1 MLKVARL
8 LFVISILLVSCLVSF
23 AQTGTSNITGTIRDA
38 NGAAVPGATV
48 TAKNEATGV
57 VSTQTT
63 TDSGLYSF
71 SSLPVG
77 QYTITVEKQG
87 FKTLQ
92 KTNNTLQVGEPLTV
106 DGALEIGQVSETVTV
121 SGGPEQ
127 LQSSNATIGNVV
139 EQKAIE
145 ALPLNGRNPLTLL
158 LLEPGVVQRSAG
170 GAGSGVHVNGS
181 RDRAFN
187 VTIDGIEANESSVP
201 NPVSN
206 LYRITPDNV
215 QEYKVTTNNA
225 TAEEGRNSGASISIA
240 TRAGTSEFHGTG
252 FFFLRNEALNSN
264 EWYQNAQKVAKPL
277 IRMNQFGY
285 EMSGPIKKNKTF
297 FFGSYGYN
305 HIDFTQPI
313 DQTFGFPV
321 VYTDL
326 ARQGVFRYFV
336 ADPANPLVIGGTRIT
351 RNNPLLVDPG
361 TGVPV
366 VPLCATATSLRCIRT
381 YDIRNPANNTTG
393 KVLDAGVAAMLLK
406 YPIPSPNNFSAA
418 GDGLNTAT
426 FAWSPPTAVRGPA
439 INIRI
444 DHNFNANNSM
454 FGRYLFSDY
463 NTLKGDPLN
472 GRPQVYPNNPPQGEV
487 FRRTSNLA
495 LSYRRVISSRVVNEL
510 TVGYG
515 RFGFLFTQGE
525 ANPAWPDVPP
535 FFLNTISLPFINTPR
550 TARWVTTPQM
560 LDNLSVVRG
569 SHVFRG
575 GVNFRFYRHVDQRGQ
590 PGGINV
596 TPSVTFSQTTRPVF
610 MTGTNCPTGPGCTVN
625 SGFTA
630 AGGVNST
637 DAATLGNLINNLYGL
652 PASMTQVFLGDLNQD
667 AFLPFKS
674 SGGKITL
681 YAEKHNLDQYNF
693 YFQDEWKI
701 RPNLTVNY
709 GARWEY
715 NPPANTSPGENVF
728 VAATPIV
735 GTPLP
740 ATPMVDKPGAVSFVK
755 AKHWYEGSFA
765 GAIGPRIGLAW
776 SPDYK
781 SGFMA
786 KLFGGPS
793 KSVIRLGYGI
803 AFDTISSFQ
812 VTAAAGRV
820 PGLVQSCTTSFNSTA
835 STPGFISI
843 TKGCVLPS
851 TINNTVAGGF
861 PTELPIPTAKPSEFF
876 TPKQQLRLNAPPIT
890 VFDPHMNLPTVH
902 EWNVGIERELPWGL
916 VMQAS
921 YIGRRGE
928 RLFMAYDANQINSDS
943 IVPSFLMLQAN
954 NHATNCLPSGATK
967 DTTKPACVPIFASTQ
982 IPLIGQLQTQGGLS
996 LSAATNFVDSTTS
1009 QGDLDL
1015 NSAGNLARRIEDT
1028 TLGLKLRPNQQFAV
1042 ITKID
1047 NSGDSTYH
1055 AAQFTLRRRFSS
1067 GFGIGMAYTFGKS
1080 IDNQSVDPVGASSG
1094 GGLSTTNSRT
1104 PIDVRNLRNEKGRS
1118 DFDRRHVLT
1127 ASSVWEL
1134 PFGHGR
1140 QFFKNSPGVVNQVI
1154 GGWTVN
1160 SIFTYQSGE
1169 PFSVRSGSFTAN
1181 GNHQS
1186 RAGVPVFTDAR
1197 LQFVQ
1202 GSTLVGPVV
1211 FQPVAFNATT
1221 AQPYT
1226 CGLNASVNLL
1236 NFCLPPP
1243 GAQGAGRNIFTAP
1256 NYWNLD
1262 LGLIKTFAITE
1273 KWKLQFRMEMFNALN
1288 HPNFDNPRDASTG
1301 SPAIT
1306 SSGFGSA
1313 CCATVAPPSTQTVVQ
1328 TGEAARIIQFGFKF
1342 LF

>member
-1 MLKVARL
+1 MLKPARL
-8 LFVISILLVSCLVSF
+8 LVVFSVLLVSGLVSF
-23 AQTGTSNITGTIRDA
+23 AQTGTSNITGTIRDS

-57 VSTQTT
+57 SSTQTT

-71 SSLPVG
+71 ASLPVG
-77 QYTITVEKQG
+77 NYTITVEKQG

-158 LLEPGVVQRSAG
+158 LLEPGVVQRSFG

-181 RDRAFN
+181 RDRAYN

-206 LYRITPDNV
+206 LYRITPDNI

-252 FFFLRNEALNSN
+252 FFFFRNEALNSN
-264 EWYQNAQKVAKPL
+264 EWYQNAAKAPKPL
-277 IRMNQFGY
+277 IRMQQFGY
-285 EMSGPIKKNKTF
+285 EMSGPIRKNKTF

-305 HIDFTQPI
+305 RVDFTQPI

-321 VYTDL
+321 VYTAE
-326 ARQGVFRYFV
+326 ARNGIFRYFV
-336 ADPANPLVIGGTRIT
+336 PDPNNDLIIGGTKIT
-351 RNNPLLVDPG
+351 RNSPLLVNPA

-366 VPLCATATSLRCIRT
+366 VPNCATATSLRCIRT
-381 YDIRNPANNTTG
+381 YDVKTTNNTTG
-393 KVLDAGVAAMLLK
+393 KALDNTVASLLTA
-406 YPIPSPNNFSAA
+406 YPIPNNFSAA

-426 FAWSPPTAVRGPA
+426 YAWNPPTAVRGPA

-454 FGRYLFSDY
+454 FGRYLWSDY

-472 GRPQVYPNNPPQGEV
+472 GRPQVYPNNPPLGEV

-495 LSYRRVISSRVVNEL
+495 LSYRRVLSSRVVNEL
-510 TVGYG
+510 TAGYG

-535 FFLNTISLPFINTPR
+535 WDFNSLSEPYINTPR
-550 TARWVTTPQM
+550 TARWVTTPQV

-569 SHVFRG
+569 AHVFRG
-575 GVNFRFYRHVDQRGQ
+575 GLNFRFYRHVDQRGQ

-596 TPSVTFSQTTRPVF
+596 TPSVAFSQTTRPPF
-610 MTGTNCPTGPGCTVN
+610 TSNCPGSNCVVN
-625 SGFTA
+625 GGFTPA
-630 AGGVNST
+630 SGINST
-637 DAATLGNLINNLYGL
+637 DSATLGSLINNLYGL
-652 PASMTQVFLGDLNQD
+652 PASMTQTFISDLKQD
-667 AFLPFKS
+667 VFLPFKVGNKVS
-674 SGGKITL
+674 L

-701 RPNLTVNY
+701 RPNLTLNY

-715 NPPANTSPGENVF
+715 NPPGNTSPHDNVF
-728 VAATPIV
+728 VPATSIV

-740 ATPMVDKPGAVSFVK
+740 ATPAVGTAGAVSFVK
-755 AKHWYEGSFA
+755 ASRWYGGSFA
-765 GAIGPRIGLAW
+765 GAIGPRVGLAW
-776 SPDYK
+776 SPDFK
-781 SGFMA
+781 SGFLHT
-786 KLFGGPS
+786 LFGGNS

-820 PGLVQSCTTSFNSTA
+820 PGLVQSCTTSFSTTTNTFA
-835 STPGFISI
+835 SI
-843 TKGCVLPS
+843 TPGCVLSPDL
-851 TINNTVAGGF
+851 NKTVAGGF
-861 PTELPIPTAKPSEFF
+861 PTVLAAPTVKPSSFF
-876 TPKQQLRLNAPPIT
+876 TPPQQLRLNSPPIT
-890 VFDPHMNLPTVH
+890 VFDPHMYLPTVH
-902 EWNVGIERELPWGL
+902 EWNFSVERELPWGF
-916 VMQAS
+916 VMQAA

-928 RLFMAYDANQINSDS
+928 RLFMAYDANQINADS

-967 DTTKPACVPIFASTQ
+967 DTTKPACVPVFTSSQ

-996 LSAATNFVDSTTS
+996 ASAAATFVNSTTS

-1047 NSGDSTYH
+1047 NHGDSTYH
-1055 AAQFTLRRRFSS
+1055 AAQFTLRRRFSN
-1067 GFGIGMAYTFGKS
+1067 GLGLGMAYTFGKS

-1104 PIDVRNLRNEKGRS
+1104 PIDVRNFRDEKGRS
-1118 DFDRRHVLT
+1118 DFDRTHVLT

-1134 PFGHGR
+1134 PFGHGKR
-1140 QFFKNSPGVVNQVI
+1140 FFKTSPGVVNQVL

-1186 RAGVPVFTDAR
+1186 RAGVQIYTPAQ
-1197 LQFVQ
+1197 LQFVS
-1202 GSTLVGPVV
+1202 GSTLAGPVV
-1211 FQPVAFNATT
+1211 FKPVGFNPVTSQPF
-1221 AQPYT
+1221 T
-1226 CGLNASVNLL
+1226 CGVDPTQA
-1236 NFCLPPP
+1236 FCLPAP
-1243 GAQGAGRNIFTAP
+1243 GAQGAGRNIYTAP
-1256 NYWNLD
+1256 SYWDLD

-1306 SSGFGSA
+1306 STGFGSA
-1313 CCATVAPPSTQTVVQ
+1313 CCATVAPPSTQTIVQ
-1328 TGEAARIIQFGFKF
+1328 TGEASRVIQFGFKF